1 MNKYVVKFLQY
12 PSTDDIE
19 KLCNDMY
26 TNSYKLV
33 STILEECDCTV
44 YFIFE
49 LDEVE
54 RRCN

>member
-1 MNKYVVKFLQY
+1 MKKYVVKFIDY
-12 PSTDDIE
+12 PSTDEIE
-19 KLCNDMY
+19 DLCNDMY
-26 TNSYKLV
+26 TKSYKLV
-33 STILEECDCTV
+33 STIYDDFIV